1 MKKTFLGL
9 GLGITLSLGLVFLAG
24 ENPWLVLKVLL
35 FSGFGS
41 AYEMGQVIYYMSA
54 LIFTGLAVFIPL
66 RAGLFNIGAEGQ
78 LTVGALGMVSVGLLW
93 PQLPAFVGMILSVL
107 VGVLSSGLWGAL
119 PGYLKVRRGSHEVI
133 VTMMMNFVAAGLANY
148 LITGPWQNPHS
159 QNPETAKIPEAFQWT
174 SWDPIHRWSPDS
186 PANFSIVIGVAL
198 CLFVAWWSR
207 STVSGFKQKVSSYNP
222 ELAAS
227 AGINSKYYQGW
238 SLAIGGVFAGLVGM
252 NEILGSVGQYRLGFS
267 PELGFMGIAVA
278 LLARGRAYAII
289 FSALLFAILQKGAG
303 DLDLE
308 TTHITRDFAHILQAI
323 IILSLVAAYSFGR
336 KESRT

>member
-1 MKKTFLGL
+1 MKKTLLGL
-9 GLGITLSLGLVFLAG
+9 GLGIFLSLGLVLLAG

-78 LTVGALGMVSVGLLW
+78 LTVGTLGMVSVGVLW
-93 PQLPAFVGMILSVL
+93 PQLPGVLGMILSIVA
-107 VGVLSSGLWGAL
+107 GVLCAGLWGAV
-119 PGYLKVRRGSHEVI
+119 PGVLKVRRGSHEVI

-148 LITGPWQNPHS
+148 LITGPWQNPNS

-174 SWDPIHRWSPDS
+174 SWDPIHHWSPDS
-186 PANFSIVIGVAL
+186 PANFSIVIGVGL
-198 CLFVAWWSR
+198 CLLVAWWSR

-222 ELAAS
+222 EVAAS
-227 AGINSKYYQGW
+227 AGINFRFYQSA
-238 SLAIGGVFAGLVGM
+238 SLAVGGVFAGLVGL

-278 LLARGRAYAII
+278 LLARGRAYALIL
-289 FSALLFAILQKGAG
+289 SALLFAILQKGAG

-323 IILSLVAAYSFGR
+323 MILSLVAAHSFSK
-336 KESRT
+336 KETQK